1 MKTGL
6 EKLRDKEKN
15 ERISNREAGGIVL
28 PAVSP
33 LSGVDTDDRR
43 STVHPTGGH
52 AVRFWQET
60 TQTSINNIFLY
71 LVLKNH
77 NQKYC

>member
-28 PAVSP
+28 PAVSAWDT
-33 LSGVDTDDRR
+33 SGAETDGR
-43 STVHPTGGH
+43 
-52 AVRFWQET
+52 
-60 TQTSINNIFLY
+60 
-71 LVLKNH
+71 
-77 NQKYC
+77 